1 MVSGP
6 GSSNKKDY
14 GIRKRKF
21 KNKKHT
27 ERRKKTRKD
36 IRAMKTESNRKYIKN
51 LSNLELTNDQI
62 NLLSRGLKFVP
73 TPTTNETAL
82 RKQLLTDFK
91 DFARRMRL
99 QFIYHGKDKN
109 IHPFYVKS
117 NWEPP
122 VQQSVTLE
130 SYLEEIKIQL
140 AHTPITKAIPNLP
153 LNERKAITELKNNS
167 EINVKKADKGTTTV
181 IMNKLDKTQEGQTL
195 LDDGNNYTP
204 LEDPMAGATFQ
215 KVKQIVEE
223 LHQGSFIDE
232 MTVKWLSQTPNPPR
246 IPVFY
251 SLTKIHKPTPVGR
264 PIVAENDGP
273 TERI

>member
-1 MVSGP
+1 MV
-6 GSSNKKDY
+6 GSLVHHALRLLY
-14 GIRKRKF
+14 
-21 KNKKHT
+21 KH
-27 ERRKKTRKD
+27 
-36 IRAMKTESNRKYIKN
+36 
-51 LSNLELTNDQI
+51 TNDQI

-153 LNERKAITELKNNS
+153 LNERKVITELKNNY
-167 EINVKKADKGTTTV
+167 EINVKKADKGAATV
-181 IMNKLDKTQEGQTL
+181 IMNIKR
-195 LDDGNNYTP
+195 
-204 LEDPMAGATFQ
+204 
-215 KVKQIVEE
+215 
-223 LHQGSFIDE
+223 GSFPKSK
-232 MTVKWLSQTPNPPR
+232 TNSRRTTSGK
-246 IPVFY
+246 FY
-251 SLTKIHKPTPVGR
+251 
-264 PIVAENDGP
+264 
-273 TERI
+273 